1 MIVLTAVLGL
11 FMYDSAEFISDMKDK
26 HEQGYEFKYVGKQDA
41 NPDVPH
47 VAAEGKIYFS
57 MEKN

>member
-1 MIVLTAVLGL
+1 
-11 FMYDSAEFISDMKDK
+11 MYDSAEFISDMKDK
-26 HEQGYEFKYVGKQDA
+26 HEQGYQFKYVGKQDA
-41 NPDVPH
+41 TPDVPH